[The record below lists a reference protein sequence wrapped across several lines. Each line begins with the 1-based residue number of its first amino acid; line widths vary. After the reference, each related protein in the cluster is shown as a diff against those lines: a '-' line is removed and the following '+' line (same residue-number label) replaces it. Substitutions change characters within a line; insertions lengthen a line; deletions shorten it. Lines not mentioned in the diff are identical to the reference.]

1 MTSVHILGGLDNGL
15 ASLYDNQLTHLR
27 GTIYT
32 IDLSGPTP
40 EDLWK
45 TWVSA
50 PSTELMLETGERVRT
65 GNTDTILLIIKT
77 VHEDADGEV
86 AAYRDAAIEALR
98 GTAGSIA
105 LERAPQRALTNIVI
119 VDQTT
124 TEHDLVHAARYLL
137 DPQYNGFTTGAT
149 LHLTAQ
155 TAESGTRTPGKVLI
169 TGGAGTIGFA
179 TAQAYK
185 AAGYEPILA
194 DLFQDRLDA
203 RAQELGGAE
212 TIVLDVTD
220 ADAIRSAASDQKLAD
235 LAAVALVH
243 GYQGSYELQ
252 DLTPELIASSID
264 VNGTSVANTITAFA
278 PILSKAKGSFSIVS
292 SQCGIRAEAVT
303 AAYCAPKFGIVGL
316 ARGLAPVLAKRG
328 VSINTLCPGPVDTPF
343 LRAYFERFAA
353 AEGGDIDAIVAE
365 RSASMP
371 LGRFAQPAEMGNALR
386 FLSELDATG
395 VLLAPTGGETLT

>member
-1 MTSVHILGGLDNGL
+1 MTSVRILGGLDNGL
-15 ASLYDNQLTHLR
+15 AALFDELSDHD

-32 IDLSGPTP
+32 VDLSGQAP
-40 EDLWK
+40 EDPWQS
-45 TWVSA
+45 WVSV
-50 PSTELMLETGERVRT
+50 PSTELLLETGDRVRSDDA
-65 GNTDTILLIIKT
+65 GTILVVVKT
-77 VHEDADGEV
+77 VHEDADGETS
-86 AAYRDAAIEALR
+86 AYRDAAIEALR

-105 LERAPQRALTNIVI
+105 LERAPQRALANMVI

-124 TEHDLVHAARYLL
+124 TDHDIRHSARYLL

-155 TAESGTRTPGKVLI
+155 TAEDGTRAPGKVLI

-203 RAQELGGAE
+203 RAEELGGAE
-212 TIVLDVTD
+212 TVVLDVTD
-220 ADAIRSAASDQKLAD
+220 NDAIKAAAAGQKLAD
-235 LAAVALVH
+235 LSAVALVH

-252 DLTPELIASSID
+252 DLTPDLIASSID
-264 VNGTSVANTITAFA
+264 VNGTSVANAIKAFTPTLA
-278 PILSKAKGSFSIVS
+278 KTKGSFSVVS

-316 ARGLAPVLAKRG
+316 ARGLAPVLAKQG
-328 VSINTLCPGPVDTPF
+328 VSINTLCPGPVNTPF

-353 AEGGDIDAIVAE
+353 AEGGDIDAVIEE
-365 RSASMP
+365 RSSAMP
-371 LGRFAQPAEMGNALR
+371 LGRFARPAEMGNALR

>member
-1 MTSVHILGGLDNGL
+1 MTDTKILAGLDNGL
-15 ASLYDNQLTHLR
+15 SDYYTSDLADFD

-32 IDLSGPTP
+32 VDLSGPAPSDPWDSWIT
-40 EDLWK
+40 K
-45 TWVSA
+45 
-50 PSTELMLETGERVRT
+50 PSTEFMLDTGERVR
-65 GNTDTILLIIKT
+65 GGDSRSILLVIKT
-77 VHEDADGEV
+77 VHAEQDGELK
-86 AAYRDAAIEALR
+86 AYREASIEALR
-98 GTAGSIA
+98 GTVGSVA
-105 LERAPQRALTNIVI
+105 LERAASRALANLVVI
-119 VDQTT
+119 DETT
-124 TEHDLVHAARYLL
+124 SPHDITHAAGYLL

-149 LHLTAQ
+149 LHLTGQ
-155 TAESGTRTPGKVLI
+155 TAKNASRKPGKVLI

-179 TAQAYK
+179 TAQAYQ

-194 DLFQDRLDA
+194 DLSEERLQV
-203 RAQELGGAE
+203 RSSELGGVE
-212 TIVLDVTD
+212 TIVLNVTD
-220 ADAIRSAASDQKLAD
+220 AEAVRAAATDERLAD

-252 DLTPELIASSID
+252 DLTPELISSSID
-264 VNGTSVANTITAFA
+264 VNGTSVANVIRALTPT
-278 PILSKAKGSFSIVS
+278 LAKNGGSFSVVS

-303 AAYCAPKFGIVGL
+303 AAYCAPKFGVVGL
-316 ARGLAPVLAKRG
+316 ARGLAPVLEKQG

-343 LRAYFERFAA
+343 LRAYFERFAV

-371 LGRFAQPAEMGNALR
+371 LGRFARAAEMGNALR